1 MDLGLT
7 GSAALVTGGASGI
20 GAAIAAGLA
29 KEGSDIAIVD
39 RVVDGGVAALQLRIE
54 AAGRR
59 LRAIEADVRDF
70 DAAEQ
75 AVKAAKAEFGRL
87 DILVANA
94 GITADAPSWKMT
106 EEQWDAV
113 LDVNLKGCFAYA
125 RAAAALFREQKRGR
139 MVFVASINGIR
150 GKFAQANYAASK
162 AGMIALAKTLARE
175 LGKYGVNVNVVAPGM
190 VRTPLVKGLSAEVV
204 QRATDETVLGRIA
217 TPEDIADTVAFL
229 CSVRARHI
237 TGAVVQ
243 VDGGQYI

>member
-1 MDLGLT
+1 MDLGLS

-29 KEGSDIAIVD
+29 KEGCDIAIVD
-39 RVVDGGVAALQLRIE
+39 RVVDGGVAALQLRVE

-70 DAAEQ
+70 GAAEE
-75 AVKAAKAEFGRL
+75 AVQFAKAEFGRL

-125 RAAAALFREQKRGR
+125 RAAAALFREQQRGR

-162 AGMIALAKTLARE
+162 GGMIALAKTMARE

-190 VRTPLVKGLSAEVV
+190 VRTPLVEGLPAAVL

-217 TPEDIADTVAFL
+217 APEDIADTVVFL
-229 CSVRARHI
+229 CSVRARHL

-243 VDGGQYI
+243 VDGGQHI

>member
-243 VDGGQYI
+243 VDGGQHI

>member
-1 MDLGLT
+1 MDLGLS

-29 KEGSDIAIVD
+29 KEGCDIAIVD

-106 EEQWDAV
+106 EA
-113 LDVNLKGCFAYA
+113 
-125 RAAAALFREQKRGR
+125 
-139 MVFVASINGIR
+139 
-150 GKFAQANYAASK
+150 K
-162 AGMIALAKTLARE
+162 AGCRAFNEGPMGRREVDFIRLRQLLAEGHPWDDE
-175 LGKYGVNVNVVAPGM
+175 LLRAISPQYQAAEGKA
-190 VRTPLVKGLSAEVV
+190 
-204 QRATDETVLGRIA
+204 
-217 TPEDIADTVAFL
+217 
-229 CSVRARHI
+229 
-237 TGAVVQ
+237 
-243 VDGGQYI
+243 